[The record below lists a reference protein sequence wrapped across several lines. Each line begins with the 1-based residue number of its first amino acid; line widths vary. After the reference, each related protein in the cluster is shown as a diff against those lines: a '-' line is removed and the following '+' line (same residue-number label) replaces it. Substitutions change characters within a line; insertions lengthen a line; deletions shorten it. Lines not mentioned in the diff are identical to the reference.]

1 MSDSIDLLIAKLVHR
16 LRDADPM
23 VRRNAAG
30 ALRLHG
36 RRATCAQ
43 EELAQ
48 LVNDDDPG
56 VRAEAERALSRLR
69 ESAA

>member
-1 MSDSIDLLIAKLVHR
+1 MSDSIDLLISKLVHR
-16 LRDADPM
+16 LRDADPI

-36 RRATCAQ
+36 ERATTAL
-43 EELAQ
+43 EDLAQ
-48 LVNDDDPG
+48 LVNDDDPR
-56 VRAEAERALSRLR
+56 VRAEAERALSGLR